1 MKSDIDRFV
10 EYYES
15 GKLNIPAPIKV
26 ESHFDWLWLLNL
38 SAFGILASSLTWL
51 GMLVTGYIR

>member
-15 GKLNIPAPIKV
+15 GKLNTPAPIKV
-26 ESHFDWLWLLNL
+26 EDRFDLIWIRNL
-38 SAFGILASSLTWL
+38 IALGILASSLTWL